1 MAVALSLSLQNLTCA
16 LHNRLSE
23 GGQEV
28 RSLGVDLDPLLVQRA
43 VEGNSCRQGEVAFL
57 TLDLLGPRD
66 QVLSTLTGFLEEQ
79 GRAQFDLVCVFSVT
93 MWVHLHHGDEGLRQ
107 FLSILCG
114 LARRV
119 VLEPQPWKCY
129 KTAERRA
136 KRAGEE
142 AFPAL
147 QGLKVRGPGV
157 EEGVLGMC
165 LEEGME
171 VEQELGTNNWSR
183 RLLLLKRK
191 EESDGS

>member
-1 MAVALSLSLQNLTCA
+1 M
-16 LHNRLSE
+16 
-23 GGQEV
+23 
-28 RSLGVDLDPLLVQRA
+28 
-43 VEGNSCRQGEVAFL
+43 
-57 TLDLLGPRD
+57 
-66 QVLSTLTGFLEEQ
+66 
-79 GRAQFDLVCVFSVT
+79 
-93 MWVHLHHGDEGLRQ
+93 
-107 FLSILCG
+107 
-114 LARRV
+114 
-119 VLEPQPWKCY
+119 LEPQPWKCY

-147 QGLKVRGPGV
+147 QGLKVHCTLPLFMDLHWQSFDAQSDVQVRGPGV

-191 EESDGS
+191 QGNDSS